1 MASDSDGQLPP
12 PRPRRRGRL
21 RRALWWGLGA
31 VLTVFVL
38 LPALLVA
45 GLILLADS
53 QGGRTW
59 IAAQIEAATA
69 GSDTAVTIGAIGPGL
84 PARLDLRQV
93 QVADDAGTWLS
104 VEALRLD
111 WNPWAL
117 LRRTVR
123 VDSLTGH
130 GIALERLPE
139 GEERAP
145 EPGAPFDPR
154 RLLPD
159 LPVAI
164 SVGEVAV
171 QEIAIA
177 QPVAGVAA
185 RLDIHARAAL
195 TPDADATLVLDIR
208 RTDGVEGR
216 LQAQAEILRDPG
228 GDRID
233 LDLDLREPPG
243 GLIAALAGWPETE
256 PVELRVTGRGPLQD
270 LDGRLTAAVGG
281 IAGME
286 GSYRASYGAS
296 YGGEGEALALT
307 ADLGGDIAALVPEP
321 ARALAAG
328 PLALHLDLKA
338 GPEDLRVEKLSLSG
352 PALALSASAA
362 LDLNNDG
369 GLRAHLLLD
378 RLDDAALQVFAPGLR
393 LDRPILAL
401 DLRGSMD
408 KPDLTLAFKADS
420 LGMAD
425 SVLETLDLTA
435 SLRPTG
441 DLAGAALPPID
452 LVLDLTSARVRMA
465 ELAEAQDLLRDG
477 LSLHVTGQADPE
489 RESFRLDD
497 ARLVLETLLL
507 QAQGQMATTGP
518 VRLQARLEAPDL
530 AAPAGLFGL
539 PAHGALTADLEAEG
553 QDVLAD
559 EPGAWRLALAA
570 TLSEPGFGE
579 LPLEEL
585 LGPQVTLESR
595 ASGRGVQAAELEH
608 LAVQGAGLELRGQGH
623 ADLQQGSMEAGLD
636 LDLPALAAL
645 SGLAGLDLS
654 GSGTASLQVGGPI
667 EAPALDARVSLADA
681 EVAGTP
687 IQQAVLRAQV
697 PRLSEPVGAAVEL
710 EGRAMDLPLRLRTD
724 LALAAG
730 GDRLALDG
738 LRADLAGLLL
748 DGRIDLDLAAGQ
760 ASGGLRI
767 AAPDLARTTAPLGL
781 AAAGSLE
788 GRLDL
793 TPRSAGQGLVLGLT
807 LSGLREE
814 ESGMAAEA
822 VEIAADLVLAGAGP
836 RGTARLA
843 VRQAALGA
851 AHLDSITLQAEG
863 DLGSGMRLDL
873 AADGEALLA
882 DTALPLS
889 LAAQAVLRG
898 LPPDLRAELSGLR
911 LDLAEVSLVQSGTAT
926 ATVADAGGSIRDLL
940 LLTAGGSLSVAAS
953 AGPNAID
960 LDLHAKDLPLS
971 LAALVVEDLP
981 VTGTAGMTAELRLRP
996 GRPAG
1001 QVTLTLADL
1010 RATREDLQDFPPSQL
1025 SARAELAADSLRLT
1039 AEWQMPATEPGHLS
1053 LTVPMRLPPGGL
1065 LPEPYGQGPLSGV
1078 VDWSG
1083 RLDKLALFLPGAD
1096 SELAGGFEADL
1107 RIGGTLDDPLASGRV
1122 AIIDG
1127 SYGNYTTGTIVR
1139 DIQAQVEGNA
1149 DSRLTIAGSANDGS
1163 GGQLSIDGHL
1173 DLDADPLP
1181 EFHVTLRTQRFTMV
1195 RLDLA
1200 TGTVSADLKASGTPQ
1215 RNRIEGEIRVDSLAI
1230 EVSGGLPPSATVIP
1244 VTIYPR
1250 PGAAPLNPPTQRNN
1264 DRQTWSAL
1272 DITITIPPQMTVS
1285 GRGLDS
1291 TWSGDL
1297 KVGGG
1302 VSNPLVT
1309 GQIRAVRGNFSMVGK
1324 RFVLSEGVIAFD
1336 GSRPPNPNLTIIFTY
1351 TGREA
1356 VANVE
1361 VRGTASEPR
1370 VNLTSTPPMPE
1381 SDIISA
1387 VLFDRRS
1394 AELSAAEALEVAT
1407 SLAALTGRGDPGA
1420 GITAEVRQALG
1431 LDVLS
1436 FGSNRDGQPTLD
1448 AGRYITEGVYVG
1460 VRQGLSAGSS
1470 SVAVQVD
1477 LTDNIQLETDV
1488 GTEATSS
1495 VGINWKL
1502 DY

>member
-1 MASDSDGQLPP
+1 MASDSDSQLPP

-31 VLTVFVL
+31 VLSVFVL

-53 QGGRTW
+53 QVGRTW

-93 QVADDAGTWLS
+93 RIADDAGTWLS

-256 PVELRVTGRGPLQD
+256 PVELRVTGQGPLQA

-286 GSYRASYGAS
+286 GSYRAS

-338 GPEDLRVEKLSLSG
+338 GAEDLRVEKLSLSG
-352 PALALSASAA
+352 AALALAASAA
-362 LDLNNDG
+362 LDLNAGDM
-369 GLRAHLLLD
+369 RAHLLLD
-378 RLDDAALQVFAPGLR
+378 RLDDAALQTFAPGLR
-393 LDRPILAL
+393 LDQPILEM
-401 DLRGSMD
+401 DLQGSMD
-408 KPDLTLAFKADS
+408 KPDLALAFKADS
-420 LGMAD
+420 LGMAG

-435 SLRPTG
+435 SLRPAG

-452 LVLDLTSARVRMA
+452 LVVDLTSARVRMA

-489 RESFRLDD
+489 RESFRLED
-497 ARLVLETLLL
+497 ARLVLEALVL
-507 QAQGQMATTGP
+507 QAQGQMATSGP

-530 AAPAGLFGL
+530 AAPAALFGL
-539 PAHGALTADLEAEG
+539 PARGALMADLEAEG

-559 EPGAWRLALAA
+559 EPGGWRVALAA
-570 TLSEPGFGE
+570 TLSDPGFGK

-595 ASGRGVQAAELEH
+595 ATGRGMQAAELEH
-608 LAVQGAGLELRGQGH
+608 LALQGAGLELRGQGH
-623 ADLQQGSMEAGLD
+623 ADLVQGSMEAGLD
-636 LDLPALAAL
+636 LDLPVLAAL

-654 GSGTASLQVGGPI
+654 GSGSASLQVSGPI
-667 EAPALDARVSLADA
+667 EAPALDARVALADA
-681 EVAGTP
+681 GIAGTP

-697 PRLSEPVGAAVEL
+697 PRLSEPVSAAVEL
-710 EGRAMDLPLRLRTD
+710 DGRAMDLPLRLRTD

-748 DGRIDLDLAAGQ
+748 DGRVDLDLTAGQ

-788 GRLDL
+788 GRLDM
-793 TPRSAGQGLVLGLT
+793 TPRSAGQGLVLDLT
-807 LSGLREE
+807 QSGLREE

-822 VEIAADLVLAGAGP
+822 VEIAADLVLADAGP

-843 VRQAALGA
+843 VRQAVLGA
-851 AHLDSITLQAEG
+851 ARLDGVALQAEG
-863 DLGSGMRLDL
+863 DLGSGMQLDL

-882 DTALPLS
+882 DTTMPLS

-911 LDLAEVSLVQSGTAT
+911 LDLADVSLVQSGTAT

-953 AGPNAID
+953 AGSDAID
-960 LDLHAKDLPLS
+960 LDLEATDLPLS
-971 LAALVVEDLP
+971 LAALVLEDLP

-996 GRPAG
+996 GRSAG
-1001 QVTLTLADL
+1001 QVALTLADL

-1025 SARAELAADSLRLT
+1025 SARAELGADSLRLT
-1039 AEWQMPATEPGHLS
+1039 AEWQVPATEPGHLS
-1053 LTVPMRLPPGGL
+1053 MTIPMRLPPGAL
-1065 LPEPYGQGPLSGV
+1065 LPEPYGQGSLSGV

-1149 DSRLTIAGSANDGS
+1149 DSRLTISGSANDGS

-1272 DITITIPPQMTVS
+1272 DVTITIPPQMTVS
-1285 GRGLDS
+1285 GRGLES

-1324 RFVLSEGVIAFD
+1324 RFVLSEGLIAFD

-1407 SLAALTGRGDPGA
+1407 SLAALTGGGDPGA

-1436 FGSNRDGQPTLD
+1436 FGSNQDGQPTLD

-1460 VRQGLSAGSS
+1460 VRQGLTAGSS